1 MEIMSYWPSLKGVK
15 ECIRTEAEEL
25 AETTLLA
32 VHEPMLLRRDGTGA
46 NDVRQCTENDLLQ
59 EFIRSERPLPII
71 GSSGVGKSHLIR
83 WLAAKLATSPE
94 SADWHI
100 VRIPKNASL
109 RQVLEKLLAGLEGD
123 SFEEARSRINQIGEK
138 KTPKELAEELLLE
151 MGQFIVRTAAEI
163 KVRGEYL
170 STKTSIELTEEE
182 KEEKKILGLQSRHYG
197 KTDDEDEP
205 SLRWLLNDLEIKRQF
220 FLKPNHCIYQFAE
233 RMLEGA
239 KDNTLERN
247 DYRIHGSDFDFGD
260 SLDLTQTTKGV
271 ADYIRKV
278 RLNTDKNVR
287 TEVADILNEV
297 LGRAMGVKF
306 EQMFRY
312 RGGSF
317 QDLFKEIRKYLHQ
330 QGRTLVVL
338 VEDMAA
344 ISAIE
349 DVLIDSLMEESTY
362 DGEQELCPLRSA
374 IAVTEGYAGYLRR
387 QGTIKTRAQA
397 EWRIEEANGDDKQQ
411 IERIINFCGRYL
423 NAARHGKDQLANL
436 FKTTND
442 VNWPPVWQNQDG
454 TPDELHFF
462 GEASQPRVPLFP
474 LSRNAIE
481 VLVRHHC
488 INEHQV
494 LRFNPRLVL
503 NRVVL
508 EVVRDGAKSAL
519 QGAFPHAEFASI
531 RGSLT
536 LQGEIAGLGLK
547 NPGQA
552 MSLATVWGNKPQTW
566 EQLKRQLP
574 ASVVAAFGGDDFA
587 SYLSNDI
594 PKPDYEYVKL
604 IIDEKTKLKKPTLD
618 KPEKPEKPVLPEEP
632 YVAELSSWLQEGKTL
647 SQQLSNQLR
656 KALQKQ
662 LLLNL
667 DKNLIAAHFM
677 PLVTVGSRFM
687 CSLYKANGDSEGMP
701 LRFFD
706 PKLLR
711 DELARSDILRV
722 SLGLLRWS
730 DANEGNRLGYNY
742 PNGEKDF
749 YAISDF
755 MSTWGPSQVSKIL
768 AEKRERQLQQ
778 AMEEHLK
785 LAFKLALLSPT
796 MTLEAKLNALLLPA
810 KDLINQ
816 NGNFYR
822 KGLDTIRLQESRMV
836 DRSFIESAINEWD
849 SVKSNWLE
857 LINSQGRAIEGD
869 LAKSALRK
877 AENSLSPVLE
887 RNFQLQIR
895 SSLED
900 IANLQIAADLF
911 AGCVTKSDF
920 EQLVDRWLD
929 VMTQLKRADKYPHES
944 DFPTYASL
952 RNRIR
957 ELRESGNWELI
968 KAIRNVSLQQEPYP
982 QWCALQS
989 LPAVE
994 NDNFGKTMD
1003 LWTKVRQ
1010 SIIFRLRKENAMG
1023 DAATL
1028 NESREKTRDVLRRI
1042 RSDLQMLSQRKSG

>member
-1 MEIMSYWPSLKGVK
+1 MSYWPSHQGVK

-25 AETTLLA
+25 SETTLLA
-32 VHEPMLLRRDGTGA
+32 VHEPMLLHRDGISA
-46 NDVRQCTENDLLQ
+46 NDIRQCNENDLLQ

-83 WLAAKLATSPE
+83 WLAAKLATTPE

-151 MGQFIVRTAAEI
+151 MGQLIVRTASEI
-163 KVRGEYL
+163 KVRGKYL
-170 STKTSIELTEEE
+170 SAKTPIELTEEE
-182 KEEKKILGLQSRHYG
+182 KEEKKTLGLKSRHYG
-197 KTDDEDEP
+197 KSDDEDEP
-205 SLRWLLNDLEIKRQF
+205 SLRWLLNDLEIKRQL

-247 DYRIHGSDFDFGD
+247 DYRIHGSDLDFGD

-278 RLNTDKNVR
+278 RLNTDTNVR

-349 DVLIDSLMEESTY
+349 NVLIDSLMEESTY

-374 IAVTEGYAGYLRR
+374 IAVTEGYAGYVRR

-423 NAARHGKDQLANL
+423 NAARHGKVQLANL
-436 FKTTND
+436 YETTNAI
-442 VNWPPVWQNQDG
+442 NWPPVWQNQDG
-454 TPDELHFF
+454 TPDELQFF

-488 INEHQV
+488 VDEHQV

-503 NRVVL
+503 NRVIL

-552 MSLATVWGNKPQTW
+552 MSLATIWGNKPQTW
-566 EQLKRQLP
+566 EQLRKHLP
-574 ASVVAAFGGDDFA
+574 ASVVMAFGGDDFA

-594 PKPDYEYVKL
+594 PETGYVNP
-604 IIDEKTKLKKPTLD
+604 IIDKKTKPIKPID
-618 KPEKPEKPVLPEEP
+618 KPAKPILLEEP
-632 YVAELSSWLQEGKTL
+632 YVAELSAWLQEGKTL

-667 DKNLIAAHFM
+667 DKNLIAADFM
-677 PLVTVGSRFM
+677 PLVTVGARFM
-687 CSLYKANGDSEGMP
+687 CSLHKANGDSEGMP

-730 DANEGNRLGYNY
+730 DANEGTRLGYNY

-755 MSTWGPSQVSKIL
+755 MSTWGPSQISKIL
-768 AEKRERQLQQ
+768 GEKREKQLQQ

-785 LAFKLALLSPT
+785 LASKLALFSPN
-796 MTLEAKLNALLLPA
+796 MTLEAKLNVLLLPA
-810 KDLINQ
+810 TDLVNKNHIV
-816 NGNFYR
+816 YR
-822 KGLDTIRLQESRMV
+822 KGLNSIRLKDSRTV
-836 DRSFIESAINEWD
+836 DRLFIESAINEWE
-849 SVKSNWLE
+849 SAKLNWLE
-857 LINSQGRAIEGD
+857 LINTQNRAIEGD
-869 LAKSALRK
+869 LAKPSLRK
-877 AENSLSPVLE
+877 AENSLSQALD
-887 RNFQLQIR
+887 RSFQLQIKN
-895 SSLED
+895 SLDD
-900 IANLQIAADLF
+900 IANLQTAVSLF
-911 AGCVTKSDF
+911 ACCTTKPDF
-920 EQLVDRWLD
+920 ELLVDRWLE
-929 VMTQLKRADKYPHES
+929 VMTQLKRADKYPSES
-944 DFPTYASL
+944 DFPSYSSL
-952 RNRIR
+952 RNRIK
-957 ELRESGNWELI
+957 ELRESGSWELI
-968 KAIRNVSLQQEPYP
+968 KAIRNVSQQQEPYL

-1010 SIIFRLRKENAMG
+1010 SIVFKLRRDNAMG

-1028 NESREKTRDVLRRI
+1028 NESREKARDVLRKI
-1042 RSDLQMLSQRKSG
+1042 RSDLQTLSQRKHG